1 MILDK
6 SKVARE
12 ILIELIKRVNDEGYV
27 ILHTRDVYR
36 NIITYGAGSCSVD
49 RYLRY
54 MRKLG
59 IIEYDNPKRNN
70 HFYKIKIEDPMYF
83 VEKDANKTIDKIWR
97 FQSITDRYLEKA
109 KETDKI
115 WKLWR

>member
-6 SKVARE
+6 SNVARD
-12 ILIELIKRVNDEGYV
+12 IFNELIKRKNENNIVL
-27 ILHTRDVYR
+27 IHTKEVHRD
-36 NIITYGAGSCSVD
+36 IIKNGLGSCSVD

-70 HFYKIKIEDPMYF
+70 HFYKIKIKDPMYF
-83 VEKDANKTIDKIWR
+83 EEKDANKIIDKIWR
-97 FQSITDRYLEKA
+97 CQSITDRYLEKA
-109 KETDKI
+109 KEIDKI